1 MQVSGAIAPVQYK
14 SPTGASID
22 VTDATPLPVSGGGG
36 GGGGATEATAQQQ
49 MELLLRILQMLNA
62 PLGYDKSQARQRGTV
77 VVESGTITTITTLT
91 TLTTL
96 ANIAAIG
103 GYSAQ
108 MQIMDTNRMAW
119 ADCVRARIT

>member
-1 MQVSGAIAPVQYK
+1 MRVSGAVAPVQYK

-22 VTDATPLPVSGGGG
+22 VTDATPLPTT
-36 GGGGATEATAQQQ
+36 GATEVTAQQQ
-49 MELLLRILQMLNA
+49 AELLLRILQMLNA

-77 VVESGTITTITTLT
+77 VVESGTITTLT

-96 ANIAAIG
+96 ANLAAIG

-119 ADCVRARIT
+119 ANCVRARIT

>member
-1 MQVSGAIAPVQYK
+1 MQVSGAVAPIQYK
-14 SPTGASID
+14 SPTGASVD
-22 VTDATPLPVSGGGG
+22 VTDATPLPTT
-36 GGGGATEATAQQQ
+36 GATEVTSQQQ
-49 MELLLRILQMLNA
+49 AELLLRILQMLNA

-77 VVESGTITTITTLT
+77 VVESGTVTTVTTVAT
-91 TLTTL
+91 VTTL
-96 ANIAAIG
+96 ANLAAIG